1 MSQSLMPEPTV
12 LTYASDELGCATVFT
27 AAPSVDV

>member
-1 MSQSLMPEPTV
+1 MMSPMPEPTV
-12 LTYASDELGCATVFT
+12 LTYAGDELGCAIAFT